1 MTVNKW
7 EIIFYTF
14 IILALFFSGFFIGRS
29 TIETKIETKIEY
41 VKGDTITNVI
51 YEPKPEYIQLPVDTL
66 NIIKQCIKDGIY
78 KELWPEKI
86 VTEVVE
92 ITKEDTTKIMVDWA
106 TKRIY
111 DETIFSNDTIGSC
124 KINAEVQYNRMHLLG
139 YTYTPITK
147 QVTETKIKVKTFS
160 PFIGT
165 GYMNNP
171 WGDKPEPLLLF
182 NGGVFIKEKY
192 GIQLQLTH
200 DINNEKNYVG
210 GSFLYKF

>member
-51 YEPKPEYIQLPVDTL
+51 YKPKPEYIQLPVDTL

-78 KELWPEKI
+78 QELWPEKI

-106 TKRIY
+106 NKRIY
-111 DETIFSNDTIGSC
+111 NEILFNNDTLGFCSV
-124 KINAEVQYNRMHLLG
+124 NTEVQYNRMRVLG
-139 YTYTPITK
+139 YKFTPITK
-147 QVTETKIKVKTFS
+147 QITETKYVVKTFS
-160 PFIGT
+160 PFIGI
-165 GYMNNP
+165 GYMDNP
-171 WGDKPEPLLLF
+171 WNDIREPSILF
-182 NGGVFIKEKY
+182 NGGLFIKEKY
-192 GIQLQLTH
+192 GLQLQLMH
-200 DINNEKNYVG
+200 NMNSEKDYLSA
-210 GSFLYKF
+210 SFLYKF

>member
-7 EIIFYTF
+7 EIVFYTF

-29 TIETKIETKIEY
+29 TIESKIETKIEY

-78 KELWPEKI
+78 QELWPEKI

-106 TKRIY
+106 NKRIY
-111 DETIFSNDTIGSC
+111 DEILFNNDTLGFCSV
-124 KINAEVQYNRMHLLG
+124 NTEVQYNRMRVLG
-139 YTYTPITK
+139 YKFTPITK
-147 QVTETKIKVKTFS
+147 QITETKIKVKTFS
-160 PFIGT
+160 PFVGV
-165 GYMNNP
+165 GYMSNP
-171 WGDKPEPLLLF
+171 WGDEREPSILL
-182 NGGVFIKEKY
+182 NGGAFVKDKY
-192 GIQLQLTH
+192 GIQLQLIH
-200 DINNEKNYVG
+200 NMISEKDYIG
-210 GSFLYKF
+210 ASFLYKF